1 MTAHPD
7 DDHALPA
14 DPAFDAAWRAASSE
28 APPPALDAAI
38 LAAAR
43 RAVDA
48 GPQRTRDALRPGR
61 WWWPLAAAATI
72 GVLAIG
78 ILQLAPPDQLG
89 APGAA
94 SEVVSDMP
102 ALKPAPAPVPA
113 SAPSPERAAESA
125 SAAQTPAARFA
136 APPASLSAQQG
147 DGAVAQDRTEAPAGA
162 ARQQAPQAVQSSGSP
177 VSGSTA
183 A

>member
-48 GPQRTRDALRPGR
+48 GPQRTRDAR
-61 WWWPLAAAATI
+61 
-72 GVLAIG
+72 
-78 ILQLAPPDQLG
+78 
-89 APGAA
+89 APGAGGGRWR
-94 SEVVSDMP
+94 P
-102 ALKPAPAPVPA
+102 RRP
-113 SAPSPERAAESA
+113 SAWSPSA
-125 SAAQTPAARFA
+125 SCSSPHRTSSAR
-136 APPASLSAQQG
+136 
-147 DGAVAQDRTEAPAGA
+147 R
-162 ARQQAPQAVQSSGSP
+162 GSIRK
-177 VSGSTA
+177 S
-183 A
+183 